1 MPWPRFRVAPARDL
15 TSFGIPAALATISW
29 AGFRNADYAIVG
41 ARLGSAA
48 AGIYWRAFQLAV
60 EYQKKISV
68 IMTQMAFPV
77 LSRAA
82 STEDMFA
89 LRLRMVRILT
99 VLIFPLLAGLV
110 ALAPVVIPWVFG
122 PAWASAVV
130 PTQILTIAGAATL
143 VIDAVGA
150 TFMAAGRTRALL
162 GYGWAHF
169 AVYAG
174 VIVVIAPLGL
184 TAVSIAAVSVHALF
198 LVVAYVMLLH
208 GHPDHGPFQR
218 LWDDVG
224 PALVSSLALLGV
236 ATPLSSALT
245 GAGVPVSLDVL
256 CVGVVAGGVY
266 LAVLRVVFPAA
277 WRDAMLLVRRVLPS
291 RLPDARSI
299 RASLRAPWARP
310 QPSEAGQG

>member
-1 MPWPRFRVAPARDL
+1 
-15 TSFGIPAALATISW
+15 
-29 AGFRNADYAIVG
+29 
-41 ARLGSAA
+41 
-48 AGIYWRAFQLAV
+48 
-60 EYQKKISV
+60 
-68 IMTQMAFPV
+68 MTQMAFPV

-99 VLIFPLLAGLV
+99 VVIFPLLAGLV
-110 ALAPVVIPWVFG
+110 ALAPVVIPWIFG
-122 PAWASAVV
+122 PAWESAVV

-184 TAVSIAAVSVHALF
+184 TAVSIAAVSVHVLF

-208 GHPDHGPFQR
+208 RHPDHGALR
-218 LWDDVG
+218 RMWGDVG
-224 PALVSSLALLGV
+224 PALVSSMALLGV
-236 ATPLSSALT
+236 AAPMSSALT
-245 GAGVPVSLDVL
+245 RAGVPASLDVL
-256 CVGVVAGGVY
+256 CVGVVAGSAY
-266 LAVLRVVFPAA
+266 LLVLRIVFPAA
-277 WRDAMLLVRRVLPS
+277 WRDAMLLVRRVLPA
-291 RLPDARSI
+291 RLTRGGRG
-299 RASLRAPWARP
+299 RAAMRWVRP